1 MTHRWLLFLGHLPA
15 TSSSAR
21 VALWRRLRAAGAASL
36 EHGTWVLPENDGH
49 AKLFAELAETVRHQG
64 GSVSIFVGNVVGG
77 DDDAI
82 AQFQADRAREYDEF
96 HTRADALLA
105 EIAKE
110 TAAGKFMFAELEEIE
125 DDFEKHRAWLAK
137 IDARDFFKD
146 ARSEQ
151 ARLKLVDCAEALS
164 AFSQTVYDAESP
176 AVKGGTITVGSK

>member
-36 EHGTWVLPENDGH
+36 EHGTWVLPESEAH
-49 AKLFAELAETVRHQG
+49 AALFADLAETVRQQG
-64 GSVSIFVGNVVGG
+64 GSVSIFVGNVVHG

-82 AQFQADRAREYDEF
+82 ARFRADRAREYDEF
-96 HTRADALLA
+96 DTRANALLA
-105 EIAKE
+105 EVAKE

-125 DDFEKHRAWLAK
+125 DDFEKQRAWLAK
-137 IDARDFFKD
+137 IDARDFFKN

-151 ARLKLVDCAEALS
+151 AKGKLAECGEALQ
-164 AFSQTVYDAESP
+164 AFSRSVYENEGATSDEE
-176 AVKGGTITVGSK
+176 

>member
-36 EHGTWVLPENDGH
+36 EHGTWVLPESEAH
-49 AKLFAELAETVRHQG
+49 AALFADLAATVRQQG
-64 GSVSIFVGNVVGG
+64 GSVSIFAGNVVGG

-82 AQFQADRAREYDEF
+82 AQFRADRAREYDEF

-105 EIAKE
+105 EVAKE

-125 DDFEKHRAWLAK
+125 DDFEKQRAWLAK

-146 ARSEQ
+146 ARAEQ
-151 ARLKLVDCAEALS
+151 ARGKLAECSEALQ
-164 AFSQTVYDAESP
+164 AFSRAVYEKEGATSGNGE
-176 AVKGGTITVGSK
+176 GGAN

>member
-1 MTHRWLLFLGHLPA
+1 MAHRWLLFLGHLPA

-36 EHGTWVLPENDGH
+36 EHGTWVLPESEAH
-49 AKLFAELAETVRHQG
+49 AALFADLAETVREQG
-64 GSVSIFVGNVVGG
+64 GSVSIFTGNVVG
-77 DDDAI
+77 DDDGAI
-82 AQFQADRAREYDEF
+82 ARFRADRAREYGEF

-125 DDFEKHRAWLAK
+125 DDFEKQRAWLAK

-146 ARSEQ
+146 ERSEQ
-151 ARLKLVDCAEALS
+151 AKLKLAECGEGLQGFAS
-164 AFSQTVYDAESP
+164 AVYENEGAASDGNENSA
-176 AVKGGTITVGSK
+176 G